1 MPTPL
6 VADAIAHYDELLA
19 GRCDPGGWWPRH
31 VDEVRRHWHDEAPV
45 EAFVLR
51 PLMIDEA
58 TYAATRA
65 SLAHVMRAVLLAT
78 DRLAA
83 DEPMRRALGIPAYL
97 EPLLALDREAGTPT
111 CLGRL
116 DGILGDDG
124 RLTLIELNSEPQ
136 SAPFQYELERS
147 FEQLPIA
154 EAFARRFRVRTVN
167 LYEQMYATLAE
178 RGRGGRMPC
187 VAILDHALWKS
198 HRRAG
203 IFRPLM
209 YSSARGCPVV
219 YVEPEEL
226 DYRDGKL
233 TASGI
238 QVDLVAFVTW
248 ELVINQRKRL
258 VKILKAI
265 ADRAVAVF
273 AGLSR
278 GLLSSYKVVF
288 ELLSSPAYR
297 DLFSPEMVE
306 ALARHVPWTRVLGE
320 RKTDRGGATVD
331 LLPFVAANRERLVI
345 KPSGGGGGANITIGR
360 DTGDEAWA
368 QAIQRGVS
376 QHWIVQEL
384 AVPARQ
390 RFPVVELGDR
400 GGRIE
405 QHELSCEHS
414 PYVWNG
420 AHVEGVLGRVVAGP
434 VIHDLGDRPI
444 GLSNGVETATWII
457 DRR

>member
-19 GRCDPGGWWPRH
+19 GRCDPRGWWQQH
-31 VDEVRRHWHDEAPV
+31 ADEVRRHWHDEAPM

-58 TYAATRA
+58 TYAATCA
-65 SLAHVMRAVLLAT
+65 SLAQVMHAVSLAT

-97 EPLLALDREAGTPT
+97 EPLLALDREAGKPA

-116 DGILGDDG
+116 DGIMGDDG
-124 RLTLIELNSEPQ
+124 RLTVIEYNSEPQ
-136 SAPFQYELERS
+136 SAAFQYELERS
-147 FEQLPIA
+147 FERLPIA

-167 LYEQMYATLAE
+167 LYDQLYGALAE
-178 RGRGGRMPC
+178 RGPGGRMPC
-187 VAILDHALWKS
+187 VAILDKALWRS

-209 YSSARGCPVV
+209 YSAARGCPVL

-226 DYRDGKL
+226 EYRDGKL

-238 QVDLVAFVTW
+238 RVDMVAFVSW
-248 ELVINQRKRL
+248 ELVINERKRL
-258 VKILKAI
+258 VKVLKAI
-265 ADRAVAVF
+265 ADRAVEVF

-278 GLLSSYKVVF
+278 GLLASYKVVF
-288 ELLSSPAYR
+288 ELLSSPEYR
-297 DLFSPEMVE
+297 GMFSPEVAA
-306 ALARHVPWTRVLGE
+306 ALARHVPWTRVLRE
-320 RKTDRGGATVD
+320 RTTDHAGATVD
-331 LLPFVAANRERLVI
+331 LLGFVAEHRARLVI
-345 KPSGGGGGANITIGR
+345 KPSGGGGGANVTIGR

-368 QAIQRGVS
+368 QAIQRGAS
-376 QHWIVQEL
+376 QGWIVQEL
-384 AVPARQ
+384 AVAERQ
-390 RFPVVELGDR
+390 RFPVVDLAGT
-400 GGRIE
+400 IE
-405 QHELSCEHS
+405 HHELACEYT

-420 AHVEGVLGRVVAGP
+420 ARVEGVLCRVVAGA

-444 GLSNGVETATWII
+444 GIANGVETATWII
-457 DRR
+457 DER